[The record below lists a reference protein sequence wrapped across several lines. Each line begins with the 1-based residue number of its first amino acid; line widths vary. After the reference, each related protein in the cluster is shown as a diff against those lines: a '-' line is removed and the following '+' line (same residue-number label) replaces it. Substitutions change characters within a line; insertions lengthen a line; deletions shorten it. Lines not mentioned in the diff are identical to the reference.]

1 VSHLFEGIGE
11 DEPIGEKGAFLGA
24 AASYEVDFANVLM
37 DTPADALVIA
47 TAKIPEKFFYAPFPI
62 LEALGSE
69 NRATRPRADMVYFET
84 ECSIALDRECS
95 AILQIR
101 AAQSSVRSSY
111 GVLQLPPAGGA
122 HGLLLAVTADQVAE
136 YAHHGYAVVAIGLKG
151 QVESGLHW
159 RRLTSLLR
167 QRNSALPPRHVI
179 APKIDAEEEAR
190 RLAGF
195 LDSHDIPEDEKRRW
209 RV

>member
-1 VSHLFEGIGE
+1 VS
-11 DEPIGEKGAFLGA
+11 
-24 AASYEVDFANVLM
+24 VDLRGWRIALI
-37 DTPADALVIA
+37 ADALLNAEPRASLPDVIA
-47 TAKIPEKFFYAPFPI
+47 V
-62 LEALGSE
+62 LEA
-69 NRATRPRADMVYFET
+69 
-84 ECSIALDRECS
+84 
-95 AILQIR
+95 
-101 AAQSSVRSSY
+101 SSY

-136 YAHHGYAVVAIGLKG
+136 YAHHGYAVVAIGLTG

-179 APKIDAEEEAR
+179 APKIDAGEEAR
-190 RLAGF
+190 RLAAF
-195 LDSHDIPEDEKRRW
+195 LDGHDIPEDEKRRW

>member
-1 VSHLFEGIGE
+1 VSGDLRGWRIAL
-11 DEPIGEKGAFLGA
+11 I
-24 AASYEVDFANVLM
+24 
-37 DTPADALVIA
+37 ADALLNTGSRASLPDVIA
-47 TAKIPEKFFYAPFPI
+47 I
-62 LEALGSE
+62 LEA
-69 NRATRPRADMVYFET
+69 
-84 ECSIALDRECS
+84 
-95 AILQIR
+95 
-101 AAQSSVRSSY
+101 SSY
-111 GVLQLPPAGGA
+111 GVLQLPPAGRA

-179 APKIDAEEEAR
+179 APKTDAGEEAR
-190 RLAGF
+190 RLAAF

>member
-1 VSHLFEGIGE
+1 VS
-11 DEPIGEKGAFLGA
+11 
-24 AASYEVDFANVLM
+24 VDLRGWRIALI
-37 DTPADALVIA
+37 ADALLNAGPGSALPDVIA
-47 TAKIPEKFFYAPFPI
+47 I
-62 LEALGSE
+62 LDA
-69 NRATRPRADMVYFET
+69 
-84 ECSIALDRECS
+84 
-95 AILQIR
+95 
-101 AAQSSVRSSY
+101 SSY

-136 YAHHGYAVVAIGLKG
+136 YAHHGYAIVAVGLKG

-179 APKIDAEEEAR
+179 APKIDAGEEAR
-190 RLAGF
+190 RLAAF

>member
-1 VSHLFEGIGE
+1 MS
-11 DEPIGEKGAFLGA
+11 
-24 AASYEVDFANVLM
+24 VDLRGWRIALI
-37 DTPADALVIA
+37 ADALLNAEPRASLPDVIA
-47 TAKIPEKFFYAPFPI
+47 V
-62 LEALGSE
+62 LEA
-69 NRATRPRADMVYFET
+69 
-84 ECSIALDRECS
+84 
-95 AILQIR
+95 
-101 AAQSSVRSSY
+101 SSY

-136 YAHHGYAVVAIGLKG
+136 YAHHGYAVVAVGLKG
-151 QVESGLHW
+151 QIEFGLHW

-179 APKIDAEEEAR
+179 APQIDAGEEAR
-190 RLAGF
+190 RLAAF

>member
-1 VSHLFEGIGE
+1 VS
-11 DEPIGEKGAFLGA
+11 
-24 AASYEVDFANVLM
+24 VDLRGWRIALI
-37 DTPADALVIA
+37 ADALLNTEPRASLPDVIA
-47 TAKIPEKFFYAPFPI
+47 V
-62 LEALGSE
+62 LEA
-69 NRATRPRADMVYFET
+69 
-84 ECSIALDRECS
+84 
-95 AILQIR
+95 
-101 AAQSSVRSSY
+101 SSY

-179 APKIDAEEEAR
+179 APNVDAGEEAR
-190 RLAGF
+190 RLAAF

-209 RV
+209 RA

>member
-1 VSHLFEGIGE
+1 VRDPRGWRIALI
-11 DEPIGEKGAFLGA
+11 
-24 AASYEVDFANVLM
+24 
-37 DTPADALVIA
+37 ADALLNAGPGSALPDVIA
-47 TAKIPEKFFYAPFPI
+47 I
-62 LEALGSE
+62 LEA
-69 NRATRPRADMVYFET
+69 
-84 ECSIALDRECS
+84 
-95 AILQIR
+95 
-101 AAQSSVRSSY
+101 SSY

-136 YAHHGYAVVAIGLKG
+136 YAHHGYAVVAVGLKG

-179 APKIDAEEEAR
+179 APKIDAGEEAR
-190 RLAGF
+190 RLAAF